1 MVGQRL
7 PRLINPPLPAAP
19 CAAACAGASVCECV
33 TDRYVS
39 PKLADVLSEIIGT
52 PTPALSENPQRRLVF
67 GSDDDVWNAA
77 PGRKVTV

>member
-1 MVGQRL
+1 M
-7 PRLINPPLPAAP
+7 
-19 CAAACAGASVCECV
+19 CECV

-67 GSDDDVWNAA
+67 GPDDDVWNAA